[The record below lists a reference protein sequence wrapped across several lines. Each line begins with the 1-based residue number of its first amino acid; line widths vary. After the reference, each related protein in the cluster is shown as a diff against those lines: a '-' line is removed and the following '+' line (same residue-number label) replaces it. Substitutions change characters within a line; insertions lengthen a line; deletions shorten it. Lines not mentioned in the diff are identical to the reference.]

1 MDAVTAT
8 QCHWSSADEE
18 RMINFLC
25 SKKEAAADG
34 ANFKV
39 TVWNVLI
46 VEMVLHH
53 GIGAPKTV
61 KACKSKYT
69 QLQSAYTIVSTL
81 KGLSGFSD
89 QWDDEKGMN
98 IGVNEVDAWNA
109 YCMKHEKVKAYT
121 QKGFPLYQLMSGLMP
136 TLGKDTHAFH
146 PS

>member
-39 TVWNVLI
+39 TVWNALT
-46 VEMVLHH
+46 VEMALHH
-53 GIGAPKTV
+53 GIGALKTV
-61 KACKSKYT
+61 KACKSKYAR
-69 QLQSAYTIVSTL
+69 LRSAYTIVSTL

-89 QWDDEKGMN
+89 RWDDEKGMN

-109 YCMKHEKVKAYT
+109 YC
-121 QKGFPLYQLMSGLMP
+121 SGE
-136 TLGKDTHAFH
+136 
-146 PS
+146 